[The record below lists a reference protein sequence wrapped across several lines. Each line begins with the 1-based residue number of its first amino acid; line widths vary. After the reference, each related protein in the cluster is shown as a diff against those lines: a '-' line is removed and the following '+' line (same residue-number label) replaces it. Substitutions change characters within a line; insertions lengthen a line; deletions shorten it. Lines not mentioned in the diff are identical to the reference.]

1 MQDQFYQTPFQ
12 KRSRASEFRAAA
24 RTALKG
30 HWWMV
35 IGVFLLASLL
45 GVELGYSLP
54 HESALIEKLEES
66 PVAFWNEIKT
76 LDKLLLD
83 RGAWGFVKYIA
94 QTLTGGESV
103 KMLIAEE
110 SFVWCVAFFVGAPI
124 TVGFHNFLIELAER
138 HPHVGVKTMFHVFSN
153 CYWHSVLLRVLITL
167 LYLGVGLL
175 TLGLTFGVLA
185 LGASLGYGWMVWCAL
200 GVMLLGGLFNL
211 ILQYKLALCY
221 HIVDDFP
228 EMTPSNAIRNSIA
241 LMKGNTLR
249 YFRLQISFVGWVLV
263 AMLTFGVGMIWLTPY
278 MVMTNTLFYAEVS
291 GRNTAKEVE
300 FPSIDPEDYYP
311 SV

>member
-1 MQDQFYQTPFQ
+1 MQDQFYQAPFQ

-30 HWWMV
+30 HWWLV

-45 GVELGYSLP
+45 GVELGYSFP
-54 HESALIEKLEES
+54 HESVIVEKFVES
-66 PVAFWNEIKT
+66 PTAFWNSVRSMEDV
-76 LDKLLLD
+76 LVA
-83 RGAWGFVKYIA
+83 RGAWGFVKHLA
-94 QTLTGGESV
+94 RALVGESV
-103 KMLIAEE
+103 KLLVAEE
-110 SFVWCVAFFVGAPI
+110 TVVWCIAFFVGAPI

-138 HPHVGVKTMFHVFSN
+138 HPEVGVKTMFHVFSN

-167 LYLGVGLL
+167 MYLGVGAVMG
-175 TLGLTFGVLA
+175 GLAFAILA
-185 LGASLGYGWMVWCAL
+185 LGASLGYGWMVWVAL

-228 EMTPSNAIRNSIA
+228 EMTPVDAIRNSIV

-263 AMLTFGVGMIWLTPY
+263 ALLTFGVGMLWLSPY
-278 MVMTNTLFYAEVS
+278 MTMTNTLFYAEVS